1 LQSFTATA
9 CHSYSIDHT
18 LNPVRWW
25 LKPQEE
31 EEWRLLL
38 KKQQH
43 TNGSGGGG
51 GGGALTL
58 EEVAVC
64 SGDVLMLEVATVT
77 PAAATKTTTTT
88 AAAATVEGGEDK
100 EGEEK
105 EKEGTTVVVWPK
117 DTYHRYTQQFRQFHI
132 DAKVDAMD
140 RENKWYTGTIVHID
154 RHNADSTPTEVVV
167 SRFVVLFFCFFAL
180 FIDLL
185 TDNVQ
190 PLSR

>member
-1 LQSFTATA
+1 M
-9 CHSYSIDHT
+9 
-18 LNPVRWW
+18 
-25 LKPQEE
+25 
-31 EEWRLLL
+31 
-38 KKQQH
+38 KKQQQQQ

-77 PAAATKTTTTT
+77 PAAATTTTTTT
-88 AAAATVEGGEDK
+88 ATTTVEG
-100 EGEEK
+100 GEEK

-167 SRFVVLFFCFFAL
+167 SRFVVLFFCFFCP
-180 FIDLL
+180 IYRPVD
-185 TDNVQ
+185 
-190 PLSR
+190 

>member
-1 LQSFTATA
+1 M
-9 CHSYSIDHT
+9 
-18 LNPVRWW
+18 
-25 LKPQEE
+25 
-31 EEWRLLL
+31 
-38 KKQQH
+38 KKQQQ

-51 GGGALTL
+51 NGGALTL

-77 PAAATKTTTTT
+77 PAATTTTT
-88 AAAATVEGGEDK
+88 TTTAATVEGGEDK